1 MSKSNTHLVFT
12 YTDCLSPMLTWYT
25 PPDKCNI
32 HLVHIFSDHWTHT
45 PGMYSVATKSWWVLH
60 SWLIEDP
67 LWNDPRGL
75 HNRISERSWI
85 RLPDMNG
92 HISNTTLYSN
102 QSQLTTS
109 SSCIDPH
116 YWTPPLD
123 FVQPP
128 PPPPPPGQIKVY
140 KSISYPCLPDMLIWL
155 CALFIW
161 GLCGESYIIYHPFC
175 WTIDQID
182 WKTI

>member
-1 MSKSNTHLVFT
+1 MIYVIHGNKITFIVIVIVNTHLVFT
-12 YTDCLSPMLTWYT
+12 YTDGLSPMLTWYT

-32 HLVHIFSDHWTHT
+32 HLVHSFSDHWTHT
-45 PGMYSVATKSWWVLH
+45 PRMYSVATKSWWVLH
-60 SWLIEDP
+60 SWLIEGP

-109 SSCIDPH
+109 SSCIDLH
-116 YWTPPLD
+116 HWTPPLD
-123 FVQPP
+123 FVQHNTPYNYLIHFDLFPP
-128 PPPPPPGQIKVY
+128 TQTQ
-140 KSISYPCLPDMLIWL
+140 SSTFIS
-155 CALFIW
+155 
-161 GLCGESYIIYHPFC
+161 
-175 WTIDQID
+175 T
-182 WKTI
+182 

>member
-60 SWLIEDP
+60 SWLIEGP

-75 HNRISERSWI
+75 HNRIFERSWI

-92 HISNTTLYSN
+92 HISNTTIYPN

-123 FVQPP
+123 FVQLILPS
-128 PPPPPPGQIKVY
+128 PGQMAAISQTIFSNVFSWMKHFVFWLKFHWSLFFKVQLI
-140 KSISYPCLPDMLIWL
+140 ISRHW
-155 CALFIW
+155 FR
-161 GLCGESYIIYHPFC
+161 
-175 WTIDQID
+175 
-182 WKTI
+182 